1 MRLAR
6 YAAAV
11 LAGAALLLGLS
22 ITPAGT
28 TTAGAE
34 AAPPRPQARSALTWN
49 LCGTAEHCPGRTDPA
64 LKAAAA
70 AGQALTDPDLAYI
83 MLQEVCA
90 VSHVAPLR
98 KRLGTDWRVYF
109 RPARDVRTGEFI
121 RCGIPNGPGSVQ
133 PELAGTA
140 VAVKKSGPGG
150 RVRVAGMEFDPP
162 DPGSPATQGAACLV
176 DDTSRTLACS
186 AHFVHSGVDPDGSLR
201 TWYAR
206 QLGERIDAA
215 VARGYRVVV
224 GADLNTTSADG
235 YAAGLHAGAVAADAG
250 AAPTYGPAYPFEAA
264 TLAIDYLYFD
274 TAGWSPGP
282 ATVSDVVW
290 SDHRMLRGSAVPR

>member
-11 LAGAALLLGLS
+11 LIGAALLLGLS
-22 ITPAGT
+22 VAPAGT
-28 TTAGAE
+28 ESAGTE
-34 AAPPRPQARSALTWN
+34 AAPPRPQAQSALTWN
-49 LCGTAEHCPGRTDPA
+49 LCGTAEHCPGRTDPE

-70 AGQALTDPDLAYI
+70 AGQALADPDLAYI

-90 VSHVAPLR
+90 VSHIAPLR
-98 KRLGTDWRVYF
+98 KRLGDEWAVYF

-121 RCGIPNGPGSVQ
+121 RCGLPNGPGSVQ

-140 VAVKKSGPGG
+140 VAVKESGAG
-150 RVRVAGMEFDPP
+150 RVRVVGMEFEPP
-162 DPGSPATQGAACLV
+162 DAGAPATQGAACLV

-215 VARGYRVVV
+215 VERGYRVVV
-224 GADLNTTSADG
+224 GADLNTTAADG
-235 YAAGLHAGAVAADAG
+235 YAAGLAARAVAADAG
-250 AAPTYGPAYPFEAA
+250 AAPTYGPTYPFEAA

-274 TAGWSPGP
+274 TAGWSPGR
-282 ATVSDVVW
+282 ASVGDVVW